1 MNLFLWGVLPYI
13 SFTLL
18 IGGLIWRYR
27 SDQYGWTSRSSQ
39 LNEGRILRLSSP
51 LFHFGIL
58 GVALGHVMGLVI
70 PQSWTEAMGV
80 SEHAYHI
87 VAIIGRWLVCLASC
101 IDVLSRSR
109 CVWQLAAMTSS
120 CTFS

>member
-27 SDQYGWTSRSSQ
+27 NDQYGWTSRSSQ

-58 GVALGHVMGLVI
+58 GVAAGHDMGLVI
-70 PQSWTEAMGV
+70 PQSWT
-80 SEHAYHI
+80 
-87 VAIIGRWLVCLASC
+87 
-101 IDVLSRSR
+101 
-109 CVWQLAAMTSS
+109 
-120 CTFS
+120 

>member
-80 SEHAYHI
+80 SEHTYHI
-87 VAIIGRWLVCLASC
+87 GLRSLVAVSLDS
-101 IDVLSRSR
+101 
-109 CVWQLAAMTSS
+109 
-120 CTFS
+120 